1 MALPRHDLDAADQ
14 VIRKALSIDGGSA
27 WAWSR
32 GGWIDVYKG
41 NAESAIERFKIALD
55 LAPNDPLAFNSLVG
69 IGCANF
75 GAGNYVEAARWQQRA
90 LAEHPSSTWIHR
102 TMPGFIA
109 VLYGVIAYAFFLF
122 TILYAIGFV
131 GNLVVPK
138 SIDSGVAGPLVES
151 LVINTL
157 LLGAFAIQHSVM
169 ARQGFKQVWTRIVP
183 HAIERSTYVLLS
195 SLVLL
200 LLYWQWR
207 PLPAPIWTV
216 DGKIAVTILQAIFWL
231 GWVLVVFSTFL
242 ISHFQLFGLTQVFMR
257 LLGKP
262 MPEAQFRTPLLYKG
276 VRHPLYL
283 GFLLA
288 FWSTPTMTIG
298 HLLFSVA
305 TTGYI
310 LIAIQLEERD
320 MIFQDAVDEGDYDLV
335 IAGVDQNASRNPR

>member
-1 MALPRHDLDAADQ
+1 M
-14 VIRKALSIDGGSA
+14 GG
-27 WAWSR
+27 
-32 GGWIDVYKG
+32 
-41 NAESAIERFKIALD
+41 L
-55 LAPNDPLAFNSLVG
+55 
-69 IGCANF
+69 
-75 GAGNYVEAARWQQRA
+75 
-90 LAEHPSSTWIHR
+90 
-102 TMPGFIA
+102 IA
-109 VLYGVIAYAFFLF
+109 VLYGVVAYAFFLF
-122 TILYAIGFV
+122 TILYAIAFV

-138 SIDSGVAGPLVES
+138 SIDSGTAGPLVES
-151 LVINTL
+151 LIINTL

-169 ARQGFKQVWTRIVP
+169 ARQGFKRVWTRIVP

-195 SLVLL
+195 SLILL

-216 DGKIAVTILQAIFWL
+216 GNPIAVAILQAIFWF

-242 ISHFQLFGLTQVFMR
+242 ISHFQLFGLTQVFAR
-257 LLGKP
+257 LLGRQL
-262 MPEAQFRTPLLYKG
+262 PEPQFRTPLLYKR

-288 FWSTPTMTIG
+288 FWSTPAMTVG

-320 MIFQDAVDEGDYDLV
+320 MINTFGDQYRRYRQQVAMLLPM
-335 IAGVDQNASRNPR
+335 PRGK